1 MTQPVPRILDSGR
14 ISVLLICLA
23 AAGLALAAPLA
34 PAQANPAP
42 NPPAATNSAK
52 PLVFDAISI
61 KPNNRDTHLTSQV
74 VNGEAVISSQSMF
87 RNTPDGINYAN
98 VTAKALIA
106 TAYNIKGDQIS
117 GGPDWAG
124 SAGFDIQ
131 AKVTSFDPPDSH
143 QLTKDQRS
151 QMLQS
156 LLADRF
162 KLTIHY
168 ETKEAP
174 VYELTIAKG
183 GPKLHEAKPGDTY
196 PNGPKGP
203 DGISHAGMIM
213 FNGPGQFT
221 AQAVP
226 TSNLADFLAP
236 TLHQQV
242 IDKTGLTGNYDFTL
256 QFTPDNIPADSP
268 NAGGPSIFTAV
279 QEQLGLKLES
289 TRRPVKS
296 IVIDHIEPPSEN

>member
-1 MTQPVPRILDSGR
+1 MTQHVPSILNFR
-14 ISVLLICLA
+14 RYSVLVAAACLA
-23 AAGLALAAPLA
+23 VATPVAAT
-34 PAQANPAP
+34 QTNPAP
-42 NPPAATNSAK
+42 APPATTDSAK
-52 PLVFDAISI
+52 PLTFDAISI
-61 KPNNRDTHLTSQV
+61 KPNKVDTHLTSQI

-87 RNTPDGINYAN
+87 RNTPDGVNYAN

-131 AKVTSFDPPDSH
+131 AKVTSFDPPNSH

-162 KLTIHY
+162 KLAIHY

-174 VYELTIAKG
+174 VYKLTIAKG

-213 FNGPGQFT
+213 FSGPGQFT

-226 TSNLADFLAP
+226 TSNIADFLAP
-236 TLHQQV
+236 TLHQHV
-242 IDKTGLTGNYDFTL
+242 IDKTGLTGKYDFTL

-268 NAGGPSIFTAV
+268 NAGGPSIFTAL

-289 TRRPVKS
+289 SKDPVKT
-296 IVIDHIEPPSEN
+296 IVIDHIELPSEN

>member
-1 MTQPVPRILDSGR
+1 MTQPVPRKQNPRR
-14 ISVLLICLA
+14 IFLLLA
-23 AAGLALAAPLA
+23 AACLALSAPLA
-34 PAQANPAP
+34 SAQTNLAPA
-42 NPPAATNSAK
+42 PPAAADSATK
-52 PLVFDAISI
+52 PLTYDAISI
-61 KPNNRDTHLTSQV
+61 KPNNVDTHLTSQI
-74 VNGEAVISSQSMF
+74 VNGETVISSQSMF
-87 RNTPDGINYAN
+87 RNTPDGINTAN

-106 TAYNIKGDQIS
+106 TAYNVEGDQIS

-124 SAGFDIQ
+124 SAGYDIQ

-143 QLTKDQRS
+143 QLTKVQRS

-162 KLTIHY
+162 KLAIHY

-174 VYELTIAKG
+174 VYELTIGKG

-226 TSNLADFLAP
+226 TSNIADFLAA
-236 TLHQQV
+236 TLHQPV
-242 IDKTGLTGNYDFTL
+242 IDKTGLTGKYDFTL
-256 QFTPDNIPADSP
+256 QFTPDNIPASAPDP
-268 NAGGPSIFTAV
+268 GGPSIFTAV
-279 QEQLGLKLES
+279 QEQLGLKLDS
-289 TRRPVKS
+289 TRGPVKS
-296 IVIDHIEPPSEN
+296 IVIDHIERPSEN

>member
-1 MTQPVPRILDSGR
+1 MPQLVARTLDSR
-14 ISVLLICLA
+14 RNSVLLMCLT
-23 AAGLALAAPLA
+23 AAGLALTAPPAPGQTDPA
-34 PAQANPAP
+34 PALP
-42 NPPAATNSAK
+42 TTAK
-52 PLVFDAISI
+52 PLAFDAISI
-61 KPNNRDTHLTSQV
+61 KPDSGGTHFTGQI
-74 VNGEAVISSQSMF
+74 VNGEAIISSQSMF

-117 GGPDWAG
+117 GGPDWVG

-162 KLTIHY
+162 KLAIHY

-226 TSNLADFLAP
+226 TSNIADFLAP

-242 IDKTGLTGNYDFTL
+242 IDKTGLTGKYDFTL

-268 NAGGPSIFTAV
+268 NADGPTIFTAV

-289 TRRPVKS
+289 TKGPVKTL
-296 IVIDHIEPPSEN
+296 VIDHIDPPSDN

>member
-1 MTQPVPRILDSGR
+1 MPQLVARTLDSR
-14 ISVLLICLA
+14 RNSVLLMCLA
-23 AAGLALAAPLA
+23 AAGLSLTAPPAPGQTDPA
-34 PAQANPAP
+34 PALP
-42 NPPAATNSAK
+42 TTAK
-52 PLVFDAISI
+52 PLAFDAISI
-61 KPNNRDTHLTSQV
+61 KPDSGGTHLTSQI
-74 VNGEAVISSQSMF
+74 VNGEAIISSQSMF

-117 GGPDWAG
+117 GGPDWVG

-162 KLTIHY
+162 KLAIHY

-226 TSNLADFLAP
+226 TSNIADFLAP

-242 IDKTGLTGNYDFTL
+242 IDKTGLTGKYDFTL

-268 NAGGPSIFTAV
+268 NADGPTIFTAV

-289 TRRPVKS
+289 TKGPVKTL
-296 IVIDHIEPPSEN
+296 VIDHIDPPSDN